1 MTLLILILGSK
12 KQLHHIGSFSYN
24 HANSFRYTRWK
35 IFMCKKELK
44 IETNCS
50 ITIVIPSQSF
60 KKKKKPGF
68 IYTVVSTECTE
79 DCRIYKSALIQ
90 NTFSRNIGKKSWLTI
105 WYFTVSKTTCR
116 FSKPV
121 NFLLAL
127 VILILQNYFLKR
139 RGAESPIICNS

>member
-1 MTLLILILGSK
+1 MTFNSDIRFK
-12 KQLHHIGSFSYN
+12 KQRHHRASFSYS
-24 HANSFRYTRWK
+24 HANSFRYTCWNL
-35 IFMCKKELK
+35 FMCKKELK
-44 IETNCS
+44 LETNCI

-60 KKKKKPGF
+60 KKKAPGF

-79 DCRIYKSALIQ
+79 DCRIYKSALVQ

-116 FSKPV
+116 FCKPV

-127 VILILQNYFLKR
+127 VILILQNYLLKR
-139 RGAESPIICNS
+139 RGVESSIICNS